1 MAKYTREQIEGK
13 LTKVF
18 DSTLQTKNVKL
29 KKDATITPDE
39 GYLGLKSVNITVIG
53 GGNSGGNDNPGT
65 DKKLERNDVNFFDYD
80 GTLLYAYTWEEALEL
95 TELPEGPEH
104 EGLVFQEWNYT
115 LEDIWEQ
122 GSVEIRGYADVGAN
136 YVTNDGKTRYY
147 INNPIPTLVYS
158 VYCNSN
164 AIINWG
170 DGETSSHIASTSN
183 PTQHI
188 YNATGNFIIEVEQSE
203 VSPLIVMNSD
213 SYWGGYGY
221 NIDVF
226 DKIEYGDKVNT
237 FMGWG
242 WGYNYLQVIP
252 EVISI
257 PTTMVYF
264 NSDYNST
271 QPYGIRTKCFVLPKT
286 INGDSSFV
294 RLNFSKNNC
303 NNCTLSIP
311 NLHMDVQYNYL
322 GIKGD
327 RLVIPKGMNLYGSSY
342 VTFDLDLKELIINS
356 EYVTCEGWR
365 GLVETFRFN
374 GREINISSRPY
385 NFACSKAIFTSNAQR
400 LSSIFT
406 SLGEADFTESK
417 VIPQFSNGASLVWS
431 DDIANYNCSY
441 TTIVSPEYYNQ
452 WRTRLSGF
460 NINYRIDYSKMLKF
474 DFEDDNSFCCPL
486 GYTWREFI
494 NSPYNGELST
504 SYDAITAGYGII
516 KENPDNPGQLLC
528 LEHVNWGSKD
538 YDEIFTYSIN
548 NVNID
553 DYVLPGKYYGTYLGS
568 QRIESFD

>member
-18 DSTLQTKNVKL
+18 DSTLQTKKVRL
-29 KKDATITPDE
+29 KESAEITPDE
-39 GYLGLKSVNITVIG
+39 GYLGLKSVNVTVVG
-53 GGNSGGNDNPGT
+53 GGNSGGNNDPGA

-122 GSVEIRGYADVGAN
+122 GSYEIRGYADVGAN

-147 INNPIPTLVYS
+147 INNSIPTLVYS

-170 DGETSSHIASTSN
+170 DGETSEHVASTSD
-183 PTQHI
+183 PSQHI

-203 VSPLIVMNSD
+203 VSPLIVMTCGDD
-213 SYWGGYGY
+213 SGGYHY

-226 DKIEYGDKVNT
+226 DKIEYGDKVNS
-237 FMGWG
+237 FMG

-257 PTTMVYF
+257 PTTMVLF
-264 NSDYNST
+264 GRDYNAT
-271 QPYGIRTKCFVLPKT
+271 QPYGIRTKCFVLPRT
-286 INGDSSFV
+286 IGDYDDDTIV
-294 RLNFSKNNC
+294 HINFSRYNC
-303 NNCTLSIP
+303 NNCILSIP
-311 NLHMDVQYNYL
+311 NLHMDIQYSYL
-322 GIKGD
+322 AIKGD

-342 VTFDLDLKELIINS
+342 VAFNLDLKELIINS
-356 EYVTCEGWR
+356 DYVTSEGWS
-365 GLVETFRFN
+365 GIVETFRFN

-385 NFACSKAIFTSNAQR
+385 KFDCSKAIFTSNTQR

-417 VIPQFSNGASLVWS
+417 VVPQFNNGASLVWS

-441 TTIVSPEYYNQ
+441 TTFVSPEYYNQ
-452 WRTRLSGF
+452 WNTRLTGF
-460 NINYRIDYSKMLKF
+460 NIDYKVDLSKMLIF
-474 DFEDDNSFCCPL
+474 TINDYDNFCCPL

-494 NSPYNGELST
+494 NSPYNCKLGA
-504 SYDAITAGYGII
+504 SYNVITAGYDKIA
-516 KENPDNPGQLLC
+516 ENPNAQGEVVYL
-528 LEHVNWGSKD
+528 D
-538 YDEIFTYSIN
+538 YYSSTKVYVRLIN
-548 NVNID
+548 NVNMDGYI
-553 DYVLPGKYYGTYLGS
+553 LPGEYYSSTLETI
-568 QRIESFD
+568 QIDPIE